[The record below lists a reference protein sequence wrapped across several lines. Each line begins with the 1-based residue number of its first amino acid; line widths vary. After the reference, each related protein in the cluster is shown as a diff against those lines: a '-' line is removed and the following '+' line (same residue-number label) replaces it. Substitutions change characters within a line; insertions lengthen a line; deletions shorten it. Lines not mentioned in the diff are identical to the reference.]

1 MLLYKATFS
10 LRPDDCD
17 YIGPTVERSLRSF
30 ASRHLMLCVE
40 ELRKFISLP
49 RRLPKEI
56 DVKVFSNYGPNRLVL
71 EKPEYS
77 ALRVDGL
84 VVYLE
89 RATERVVDRLA
100 AKTEAGKL
108 HVQFEY

>member
-17 YIGPTVERSLRSF
+17 YIGPTAEPTGF
-30 ASRHLMLCVE
+30 LMLCVE

-71 EKPEYS
+71 EKSEYS

-100 AKTEAGKL
+100 AKTKAGKL
-108 HVQFEY
+108 YVQFEY